1 MLFKPKMSLCFYK
14 YIQPS
19 YVHNSIKKS
28 VIAAMNQLR
37 PVVLFDVSLRDGI
50 QSAKS
55 TEKYTTEYKKQL
67 LETII
72 QTKKPDSIEVG
83 SFVSS
88 RVLPIMADTEEV
100 LKHGLEYAHQINKKQ
115 NYYVLVP
122 NMKQLLRAAE
132 SPVIKQHINPLESAI
147 HFSFIT
153 SVSES
158 FQQKNINKSL
168 RETKQ
173 ELKQMTSWLEQN
185 WPSAMKKLYV
195 SCINECPIEGKIS
208 HQTIVSEIDEYNRLY
223 PFDEICLSDT
233 VGKLEPA
240 VLDPLLY
247 ALKQTPYLSLNK
259 LSLHLH
265 GKDSDRIRDLLTI
278 SEIRGIHRY
287 DVSMIEE
294 GGCSVTMGKENT
306 QPNLTY
312 ETVDS
317 VFEYK
322 QI

>member
-1 MLFKPKMSLCFYK
+1 MFYYFKMSLSK
-14 YIQPS
+14 YMQPS
-19 YVHNSIKKS
+19 YVPNSIKNS
-28 VIAAMNQLR
+28 IIQTMNQLR
-37 PVVLFDVSLRDGI
+37 PVSLFDVSLRDGI

-72 QTKKPDSIEVG
+72 QTKKPDSIELG

-88 RVLPIMADTEEV
+88 RVLPIMADTEE
-100 LKHGLEYAHQINKKQ
+100 LLQHGIEYAHQINKKQ

-132 SPVIKQHINPLESAI
+132 SPVIQQHINPLESSI

-168 RETKQ
+168 RETKS
-173 ELKQMTSWLEQN
+173 ELKQMKAWLDHFC
-185 WPSAMKKLYV
+185 PSAMTKLYV
-195 SCINECPIEGKIS
+195 SCIDECPIEGKIS
-208 HQTIVSEIDEYNRLY
+208 HQTIVSEIEEYNRFY
-223 PFDEICLSDT
+223 HFDEICLSDT
-233 VGKLEPA
+233 VGKLEPS

-247 ALKQTPYLSLNK
+247 ALKQIPFFSVNK

-265 GKDSDRIRDLLTI
+265 GKDSERIRDLLTI
-278 SEIRGIHRY
+278 SDIRGIHKY

-294 GGCSVTMGKENT
+294 GGCSITMGKENT

-317 VFEYK
+317 VF
-322 QI
+322 QL

>member
-1 MLFKPKMSLCFYK
+1 MKP
-14 YIQPS
+14 
-19 YVHNSIKKS
+19 VRE
-28 VIAAMNQLR
+28 VA
-37 PVVLFDVSLRDGI
+37 LFDVSLRDGI

-55 TEKYTTEYKKQL
+55 AEKYTTEYKKRI

-72 QTKKPDSIEVG
+72 REKKPEFIEVG

-100 LKHGLEYAHQINKKQ
+100 LQYGIEYAQKINKKQ

-132 SPVIKQHINPLESAI
+132 SPVLKQHINPLESPI

-158 FQQKNINKSL
+158 FQQKNIKKSIL
-168 RETKQ
+168 ETKQ
-173 ELKQMTSWLEQN
+173 ELRQMTAWLDHF

-208 HQTIVSEIDEYNRLY
+208 NDTIIEEIDEYNRLY
-223 PFDEICLSDT
+223 HFDEICLSDT
-233 VGKLEPA
+233 VGKLEPS

-247 ALKQTPYLSLNK
+247 DLKQVPFLSLSK

-265 GKDSDRIRDLLTI
+265 GKDSERIRDLLSI
-278 SEIRGIHRY
+278 SDIRGINRY

-312 ETVDS
+312 EIVDS
-317 VFEYK
+317 VFER
-322 QI
+322 